1 MGANSI
7 HSTKPIMTDTIL
19 VVDDEASLL
28 EALAGVLEHYDYV
41 VLKASDGVE
50 AMKLI
55 QENRV
60 DLLITDYMMPK
71 LDGIALYHRVMAECT
86 SAMPI
91 IMMSALPDAL
101 EKLVPY
107 AVLKK
112 PFLLEEFIHH
122 VEGALKARLDS
133 NSDEQD

>member
-1 MGANSI
+1 MEANSI
-7 HSTKPIMTDTIL
+7 KTLQRSQFMTHTIL

-28 EALAGVLEHYDYV
+28 DVLAGILEHYDYV

-50 AMKLI
+50 AVKLI
-55 QENRV
+55 QENRI

-71 LDGIALYHRVMAECT
+71 LDGVALYHHVMAE
-86 SAMPI
+86 SALSIPI

-101 EKLVPY
+101 DALLPY

-112 PFLLEEFIHH
+112 PFLLEEFVQH
-122 VEGALKARLDS
+122 VEGALS
-133 NSDEQD
+133 NKR